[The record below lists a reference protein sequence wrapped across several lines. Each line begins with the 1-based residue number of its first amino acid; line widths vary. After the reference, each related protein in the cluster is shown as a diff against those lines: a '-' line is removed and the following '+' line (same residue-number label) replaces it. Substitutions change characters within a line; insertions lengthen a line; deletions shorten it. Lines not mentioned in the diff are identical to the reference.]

1 LTAFKGRIKNPDTVA
16 NGQASIVLTVLTL
29 AGLAAKVIP
38 PIGRLSRDKE
48 HGMKRFGLVLCGLG
62 VGLLAAA
69 APAQAALITGNLG
82 VSGDFVYDNLVLT
95 TGNPGDAGLDFET
108 TASLPPPPEQDTEG
122 VLVITGGSGYFQSVG
137 VVAATPARIA
147 NITNVNPPTDGNYAY
162 LENGVDLTLTPF
174 ENFLSTFSAET
185 GLSFNVTEFVNQ
197 LGPGCPALPTCA
209 EGPFLLTQSNEG
221 FDITFD
227 FIGFFYNTKGT
238 LGDTSDDDSGFYKG
252 HFVTSIVGLT
262 FDELGARLIGLNQN
276 ATNGFLGDDIGCGN
290 SNGANNSAAAPPAGE
305 TCTFTATFSPFTPA
319 VIPEPATLLTFGVGS
334 AVLAARARR
343 RKKA

>member
-1 LTAFKGRIKNPDTVA
+1 
-16 NGQASIVLTVLTL
+16 
-29 AGLAAKVIP
+29 
-38 PIGRLSRDKE
+38 
-48 HGMKRFGLVLCGLG
+48 MKRFGLVLCGLG

-137 VVAATPARIA
+137 VVAGTTARIA

-197 LGPGCPALPTCA
+197 SGPGCPAVPTCA
-209 EGPFLLTQSNEG
+209 EGPFSSLRATRALTSPS
-221 FDITFD
+221 
-227 FIGFFYNTKGT
+227 
-238 LGDTSDDDSGFYKG
+238 TS
-252 HFVTSIVGLT
+252 
-262 FDELGARLIGLNQN
+262 
-276 ATNGFLGDDIGCGN
+276 
-290 SNGANNSAAAPPAGE
+290 SASSTTPRALWETHPTTIPAS
-305 TCTFTATFSPFTPA
+305 T
-319 VIPEPATLLTFGVGS
+319 
-334 AVLAARARR
+334 RAIS
-343 RKKA
+343 